1 VATRARPDAAI
12 GGGFAGA
19 LTYHVAAALTE
30 SSTPLCSRE
39 LHDQI
44 CAKLKQ
50 ARFAQVLRHGEEGR
64 RVSHIAWRPN
74 NELSVSRY
82 ADRATSP
89 EWRIAPPPSDRQDK
103 K

>member
-1 VATRARPDAAI
+1 MATRPRPDAAI

-19 LTYHVAAALTE
+19 LTYHLVAALTE
-30 SSTPLCSRE
+30 SSTPLCYRE
-39 LHDQI
+39 LHHQT

-50 ARFAQVLRHGEEGR
+50 ARFGQVLRHGEEGR
-64 RVSHIAWRPN
+64 RVSPIAWRPN

-82 ADRATSP
+82 ADRCTWP
-89 EWRIAPPPSDRQDK
+89 EWRIAPPPHPQDK